1 MRTPPARCSQR
12 SPRHEAARVKLALA
26 LGGGAGL
33 GWAHIGVL
41 HALAARNVNVVA
53 VSGTSIGALAAV
65 CLAAHR
71 VNVLEELARST
82 NVRSMMRFLDID
94 FGRSAL
100 LGGRA
105 VQREL
110 RHQFGHTRLE
120 DLFIPCA
127 VVAADLVAGEEV
139 ALTRGEIVPAVRAS
153 IAIPGIFPP
162 VRHDGRLLVD
172 GGVMTPVP
180 VRAARA
186 LSNAPVL
193 AVNLQGDYAN
203 RSETWLRRQRAARHG
218 GLSPTRVGRAGLSL
232 IMMHVARQ
240 SLALDPPD
248 FELAPR
254 IGHIDVRNFT
264 RADELIALGAAS
276 VDENWEMIV
285 RIGGR

>member
-1 MRTPPARCSQR
+1 MKPRPARCLPK
-12 SPRHEAARVKLALA
+12 SPRREDPRVKLALA

>member
-1 MRTPPARCSQR
+1 MRRLRVRCLPKL
-12 SPRHEAARVKLALA
+12 PRHEAARVKLALA

-41 HALAARNVNVVA
+41 HALAARNVDVVA

-139 ALTRGEIVPAVRAS
+139 VLTRGEIVPAVRAS

-186 LSNAPVL
+186 LSKAPVL

-276 VDENWEMIV
+276 VDENWDAITQ
-285 RIGGR
+285 IFA

>member
-1 MRTPPARCSQR
+1 M
-12 SPRHEAARVKLALA
+12 KLALA

-41 HALAARNVNVVA
+41 HALAARNVDVVA

-139 ALTRGEIVPAVRAS
+139 VLTRGEIVPAVRAS

-186 LSNAPVL
+186 LSKAPVL

-276 VDENWEMIV
+276 VDENWDAITQ
-285 RIGGR
+285 IFA

>member
-1 MRTPPARCSQR
+1 MKRQPARCLPK
-12 SPRHEAARVKLALA
+12 SPRHEAVRVKLALA

-276 VDENWEMIV
+276 VEENWAMIA
-285 RIGGR
+285 RIGDS

>member
-1 MRTPPARCSQR
+1 MRRQPARCSQR
-12 SPRHEAARVKLALA
+12 LPHREAARVKLALA

-82 NVRSMMRFLDID
+82 NVRSMMRFLDI
-94 FGRSAL
+94 AL

-105 VQREL
+105 VQREW
-110 RHQFGHTRLE
+110 RHQFGHARLE

-276 VDENWEMIV
+276 VEENWAMIA
-285 RIGGR
+285 RIGDS

>member
-1 MRTPPARCSQR
+1 M
-12 SPRHEAARVKLALA
+12 KLALA

-41 HALAARNVNVVA
+41 HALAARNVDVVA

-71 VNVLEELARST
+71 VNILEDLARST
-82 NVRSMMRFLDID
+82 NIRSMMRFLDID

-100 LGGRA
+100 LGGRSIA
-105 VQREL
+105 REL
-110 RHQFGHTRLE
+110 RHQFGHTHLE

-127 VVAADLVAGEEV
+127 VVAADLISGEEV
-139 ALTRGEIVPAVRAS
+139 AIRRGEIVAAVRAS

-180 VRAARA
+180 VRAVRA
-186 LSNAPVL
+186 LSAAPVL
-193 AVNLQGDYAN
+193 AVNLQGDYAR
-203 RSETWLRRQRAARHG
+203 RSASWLQRQRAGKHG
-218 GLSPTRVGRAGLSL
+218 LTPTRVGRAGLSL

-276 VDENWEMIV
+276 IDDHWADIE
-285 RIGGR
+285 RIFA